1 MDIAR
6 YSIDKPVNIWLMV
19 VILLLGG
26 IIAMTNI
33 GRLEDPEFT
42 IKQVK
47 VYTSYSG
54 AGAEKVERE
63 ITEPLEIAIQQMP
76 QLKKLTSISSPAL
89 SEITVEVKSN
99 YDSNELP
106 QIWDELRKRLRDAA
120 TSLPTGAQD
129 PVVYDDF
136 GDVYGLYYA
145 LSAPDFT
152 TSELREFARLIRRDL
167 LTTEGVAK
175 VTVSGVQTE
184 QIVAYVNPYQLA
196 GLGISFPDLISLF
209 EDNLRPFNG
218 GRVLVDEKNVRLIV
232 ERAPDKLKEISN
244 LSLVVPGTNRS
255 IRVSDIA
262 TLKLE
267 PADIQSQLIRY
278 NGEEALTVSV
288 SALSNVNIVDVGTK
302 VNAKVEHLLNTLPVG
317 ITLTPIYDQ
326 AAVVDESVDGFI
338 ANLVMSV
345 VVVTLTLCLFMGWRS
360 GVVVGMVLLV
370 TVLGTI
376 LIMWLMDIQ
385 LQRISLGAMVIA
397 MGMLVDNAIV
407 VAEGMMLRMA
417 TGTSAKAAASFIV
430 KRTQWPLLGAT
441 VIGIAAF
448 SGIGL
453 SDDATGEFLYSLFAV
468 VLVSLM
474 MSWVLAVTLVPVLG
488 AIFFRKGVKQS
499 NDDEPTLLQ
508 RWFTKTLIGA
518 LKLRWVTIAMLVVIT
533 VVAYGSFGMV
543 KQGFFPPSN
552 APIFFVHYW
561 GPQDRDIRATEKIV
575 IEAEQRILAQEN
587 VTAVTTIIGQGA
599 DRFTLTYAPKS
610 ANENYGFFMVRV
622 NELENIPAVQATLSS
637 LLDDIDLDANFYQE
651 RMQFGPGSGAK
662 LEARFSGPDTEV
674 LRTLADT
681 AKALMM
687 SDGSIKDVRHN
698 WREKGV
704 AINTQYDNY
713 NAGIAGVS
721 HSDFSQTVQY
731 ATSGL
736 RLGSVQD
743 GDYAY
748 SIVAKMGQPD
758 DTAIQSVRESQVWSS
773 LQSQYVPFTQVSSGL
788 DIITEELRIHRLDRL
803 RTITVEAEP
812 GDDETAAKAF
822 ARIRPIIE
830 EMDIPAGYTLEWGG
844 EFESSSDAQAALGSG
859 LPVGFL
865 VMFIISVLLF
875 GHARQPLII
884 WLVVPMAIV
893 GVVAGL
899 LSTDM
904 PFGFM
909 SLLGFLSLFGMLI
922 KNAIVLIEE
931 IDLQIEEGLET
942 KKAIIEATLS
952 RLRPVTLAAL
962 TTILGMAPLLFDAF
976 FADMAVTIMGG
987 LTFATILT
995 LIAVPVL
1002 YSILFKV
1009 SYRSTAK

>member
-6 YSIDKPVNIWLMV
+6 YSIDKPVNVWLMV

-47 VYTSYSG
+47 VYTSYAG

-76 QLKKLTSISSPAL
+76 QLKELTSISSPAL

-99 YDSNELP
+99 YDSTELP

-129 PVVYDDF
+129 PVVFDDF

-167 LTTEGVAK
+167 LTTDGVAK

-196 GLGISFPDLISLF
+196 GLGISFPDLTSLF

-232 ERAPDKLKEISN
+232 ARAPDKIKEISN
-244 LSLVVPGTNRS
+244 LSLVIPGTNRS
-255 IRVSDIA
+255 IRVSDVA

-288 SALSNVNIVDVGTK
+288 SALSNVNIVDVGNR
-302 VNAKVEHLLNTLPVG
+302 VNAKVDHLLNTLPVG

-326 AAVVDESVDGFI
+326 ASVVDESVDGFI
-338 ANLVMSV
+338 SNLVMSV

-360 GVVVGMVLLV
+360 GVVVGAVLLV

-417 TGTSAKAAASFIV
+417 TGASAKDAASFIV

-488 AIFFRKGVKQS
+488 ELVFRKGVKQT
-499 NDDEPTLLQ
+499 DGDEPTVLQ
-508 RWFTKTLIGA
+508 RWFTKTLTGA
-518 LKLRWVTIAMLVVIT
+518 LKLRWVTMAVLFVIT

-552 APIFFVHYW
+552 APLFFVHYW
-561 GPQDRDIRATEKIV
+561 GPQDRDIRATEKI
-575 IEAEQRILAQEN
+575 IKEAEQRILAQEN

-622 NELENIPAVQATLSS
+622 NELENIPAVQEKLSG
-637 LLDDIDLDANFYQE
+637 LLDNIDLDANFYQE

-662 LEARFSGPDTEV
+662 LEARFSGPDAEV
-674 LRTLADT
+674 LRTLAEE
-681 AKALMM
+681 AKGLMFA
-687 SDGSIKDVRHN
+687 DGNIKDIRHN

-731 ATSGL
+731 ASSGL

-748 SIVAKMGQPD
+748 SIVAKMGHPD

-773 LQSQYVPFTQVSSGL
+773 QQRQYVPFTQVSSGL
-788 DIITEELRIHRLDRL
+788 DIVTEELRIHRRDRL

-812 GDDETAAKAF
+812 GDNETAAKAF
-822 ARIRPIIE
+822 ARIRPQIE
-830 EMDIPAGYTLEWGG
+830 AMDIPAGYALEWGG
-844 EFESSSDAQAALGSG
+844 EFESSSDAQAALGAG

-893 GVVAGL
+893 GVVTGL
-899 LSTDM
+899 LSTNM

-931 IDLQIEEGLET
+931 IDLQIEEGLEI
-942 KKAIIEATLS
+942 KKAIVEATLS

-1009 SYRSTAK
+1009 SYRKAS

>member
-6 YSIDKPVNIWLMV
+6 YSIDKPVNVWLMV

-47 VYTSYSG
+47 VYTSYAG

-76 QLKKLTSISSPAL
+76 QLKELTSISSPAL

-99 YDSNELP
+99 YDSTELP

-129 PVVYDDF
+129 PVVFDDF

-167 LTTEGVAK
+167 LTTDGVAK

-196 GLGISFPDLISLF
+196 GLGISFPDLTSLF

-232 ERAPDKLKEISN
+232 ERAPDKIKEISN
-244 LSLVVPGTNRS
+244 LSLVIPGTNRS
-255 IRVSDIA
+255 IRVSDVA

-288 SALSNVNIVDVGTK
+288 SALSNVNIVDVGNR
-302 VNAKVEHLLNTLPVG
+302 VNAKVDHLLNTLPVG

-326 AAVVDESVDGFI
+326 ASVVDESVDGFI
-338 ANLVMSV
+338 SNLVMSV

-360 GVVVGMVLLV
+360 GVVVGAVLLV

-417 TGTSAKAAASFIV
+417 TGASAKDAASFIV

-488 AIFFRKGVKQS
+488 ELVFRKGIKQ
-499 NDDEPTLLQ
+499 T
-508 RWFTKTLIGA
+508 
-518 LKLRWVTIAMLVVIT
+518 
-533 VVAYGSFGMV
+533 
-543 KQGFFPPSN
+543 
-552 APIFFVHYW
+552 
-561 GPQDRDIRATEKIV
+561 
-575 IEAEQRILAQEN
+575 
-587 VTAVTTIIGQGA
+587 
-599 DRFTLTYAPKS
+599 
-610 ANENYGFFMVRV
+610 
-622 NELENIPAVQATLSS
+622 
-637 LLDDIDLDANFYQE
+637 
-651 RMQFGPGSGAK
+651 
-662 LEARFSGPDTEV
+662 
-674 LRTLADT
+674 
-681 AKALMM
+681 
-687 SDGSIKDVRHN
+687 
-698 WREKGV
+698 
-704 AINTQYDNY
+704 
-713 NAGIAGVS
+713 
-721 HSDFSQTVQY
+721 
-731 ATSGL
+731 
-736 RLGSVQD
+736 D
-743 GDYAY
+743 GD
-748 SIVAKMGQPD
+748 
-758 DTAIQSVRESQVWSS
+758 E
-773 LQSQYVPFTQVSSGL
+773 
-788 DIITEELRIHRLDRL
+788 
-803 RTITVEAEP
+803 
-812 GDDETAAKAF
+812 
-822 ARIRPIIE
+822 
-830 EMDIPAGYTLEWGG
+830 
-844 EFESSSDAQAALGSG
+844 
-859 LPVGFL
+859 
-865 VMFIISVLLF
+865 
-875 GHARQPLII
+875 
-884 WLVVPMAIV
+884 
-893 GVVAGL
+893 
-899 LSTDM
+899 
-904 PFGFM
+904 
-909 SLLGFLSLFGMLI
+909 LSLI
-922 KNAIVLIEE
+922 HI
-931 IDLQIEEGLET
+931 
-942 KKAIIEATLS
+942 
-952 RLRPVTLAAL
+952 
-962 TTILGMAPLLFDAF
+962 
-976 FADMAVTIMGG
+976 
-987 LTFATILT
+987 
-995 LIAVPVL
+995 
-1002 YSILFKV
+1002 
-1009 SYRSTAK
+1009 

>member
-1 MDIAR
+1 
-6 YSIDKPVNIWLMV
+6 
-19 VILLLGG
+19 
-26 IIAMTNI
+26 
-33 GRLEDPEFT
+33 
-42 IKQVK
+42 
-47 VYTSYSG
+47 
-54 AGAEKVERE
+54 
-63 ITEPLEIAIQQMP
+63 
-76 QLKKLTSISSPAL
+76 
-89 SEITVEVKSN
+89 
-99 YDSNELP
+99 
-106 QIWDELRKRLRDAA
+106 
-120 TSLPTGAQD
+120 
-129 PVVYDDF
+129 
-136 GDVYGLYYA
+136 
-145 LSAPDFT
+145 
-152 TSELREFARLIRRDL
+152 
-167 LTTEGVAK
+167 
-175 VTVSGVQTE
+175 
-184 QIVAYVNPYQLA
+184 
-196 GLGISFPDLISLF
+196 
-209 EDNLRPFNG
+209 
-218 GRVLVDEKNVRLIV
+218 
-232 ERAPDKLKEISN
+232 
-244 LSLVVPGTNRS
+244 
-255 IRVSDIA
+255 
-262 TLKLE
+262 
-267 PADIQSQLIRY
+267 
-278 NGEEALTVSV
+278 
-288 SALSNVNIVDVGTK
+288 
-302 VNAKVEHLLNTLPVG
+302 
-317 ITLTPIYDQ
+317 
-326 AAVVDESVDGFI
+326 
-338 ANLVMSV
+338 VMSV

-360 GVVVGMVLLV
+360 GVVVGAVLLV

-417 TGTSAKAAASFIV
+417 TGASAKDAASFIV

-488 AIFFRKGVKQS
+488 ELVFRKGIKQT
-499 NDDEPTLLQ
+499 DGDEPTLLQ
-508 RWFTKTLIGA
+508 RWFTKTLTGA
-518 LKLRWVTIAMLVVIT
+518 LKLRWVTMAVLFVIT

-552 APIFFVHYW
+552 APLFFVHYW
-561 GPQDRDIRATEKIV
+561 GPQDRDIRATEKI
-575 IEAEQRILAQEN
+575 IKEAEERILAQEN

-622 NELENIPAVQATLSS
+622 NELENIPVVQEKLSG
-637 LLDDIDLDANFYQE
+637 LLDNIDLDANFYQE

-662 LEARFSGPDTEV
+662 LEARFSGPDAEV
-674 LRTLADT
+674 LRTLAEE
-681 AKALMM
+681 AKGMM
-687 SDGSIKDVRHN
+687 LADGNIKDIRHN

-731 ATSGL
+731 ASSGL

-748 SIVAKMGQPD
+748 SIVAKMGHPD

-773 LQSQYVPFTQVSSGL
+773 QQRQYVPFTQVSSGL
-788 DIITEELRIHRLDRL
+788 DIVTEEL
-803 RTITVEAEP
+803 
-812 GDDETAAKAF
+812 
-822 ARIRPIIE
+822 
-830 EMDIPAGYTLEWGG
+830 MDIPAGYALEWGG
-844 EFESSSDAQAALGSG
+844 EFESSSDAQAALGAG

-893 GVVAGL
+893 GVVTGL
-899 LSTDM
+899 LSTNM

-931 IDLQIEEGLET
+931 IDLQIEEGLEI
-942 KKAIIEATLS
+942 KKAIVEATLS

-1009 SYRSTAK
+1009 SYRKAS

>member
-6 YSIDKPVNIWLMV
+6 YSIDKPVNVWLMV
-19 VILLLGG
+19 VILLIGG
-26 IIAMTNI
+26 VLAMSKI
-33 GRLEDPEFT
+33 GRLEDPAFT

-47 VYTSYSG
+47 VYTSYPG
-54 AGAEKVERE
+54 ASAEKVERE
-63 ITEPLEIAIQQMP
+63 VTERLEIAIQQMP
-76 QLKKLTSISSPAL
+76 QLKEVTSVSSPGR
-89 SEITVEVKSN
+89 SEITVEVKST
-99 YDSNELP
+99 YDSHLLP
-106 QIWDELRKRLRDAA
+106 QIWDELRKRLRDTAS
-120 TSLPTGAQD
+120 SLPAGAQD
-129 PVVYDDF
+129 PVVFDDF

-145 LSAPDFT
+145 LSAPDFDT
-152 TSELREFARLIRRDL
+152 RELREFARIIRRDL

-175 VTVSGVQTE
+175 VNVTGVQKE
-184 QIVAYVNPYQLA
+184 QIVAYINPYQLA
-196 GLGISFPDLISLF
+196 GLGISFPDLASLF
-209 EDNLRPFNG
+209 QDNLRPFNG
-218 GRVLVDEKNVRLIV
+218 GRVKVDEKNVRIVV
-232 ERAPDKLKEISN
+232 ERAPDRLEEISN

-255 IRVSDIA
+255 LRVADVA

-267 PADIQSQLIRY
+267 PADIQPILVRY
-278 NGEEALTVSV
+278 NGEAALTLSV
-288 SALSNVNIVDVGTK
+288 SALSDVNIVDVGER
-302 VNAKVEHLLNTLPVG
+302 VNAKVNTLLQQLPVG

-326 AAVVDESVDGFI
+326 ASVVDESVDGFI
-338 ANLVMSV
+338 TNLVMSV
-345 VVVTLTLCLFMGWRS
+345 AVVTLTLCLFMGWRS
-360 GVVVGMVLLV
+360 GIVVGSVLLV

-417 TGTSAKAAASFIV
+417 TGASAKEAASFIV

-453 SDDATGEFLYSLFAV
+453 SNDATGEFLYSLFAV

-474 MSWVLAVTLVPVLG
+474 ISWVLAVTLVPVLG
-488 AIFFRKGVKQS
+488 AHFYKKGMSIENEEKPSTMQ
-499 NDDEPTLLQ
+499 L
-508 RWFTKTLIGA
+508 WFKTMLIGA
-518 LKLRWVTIAMLVVIT
+518 LKLRWVTIGALLLIT

-552 APIFFVHYW
+552 APLFFVHYW
-561 GPQDRDIRATEKIV
+561 GPQDRDIRATESIAK
-575 IEAEQRILAQEN
+575 EAEQRILALDN
-587 VTAVTTIIGQGA
+587 VTAVTTFIGQGA

-610 ANENYGFFMVRV
+610 ANENYAFFMVRA
-622 NELENIPAVQATLSS
+622 NALNNIPAIQDALSGK
-637 LLDDIDLDANFYQE
+637 LNDIDLDANFYME

-674 LRTLADT
+674 LRRLAEQ
-681 AKALMM
+681 AKARLFE
-687 SDGSIKDVRHN
+687 DGDIIDIRHN
-698 WREKGV
+698 WREKGFAV
-704 AINTQYDNY
+704 NTQYDDY

-731 ATSGL
+731 ASSGVN
-736 RLGSVQD
+736 LGTVQD

-748 SIVAKMGQPD
+748 GIIAKMGNSD
-758 DTAIQSVRESQVWSS
+758 DTDLQSIRESQVWST
-773 LQSQYVPFTQVSSGL
+773 QQRQYIPFTQVSHGL
-788 DIITEELRIHRLDRL
+788 ELMTEEMRIHRKDRI

-812 GDDETAAKAF
+812 GVNETAAKAL

-830 EMDIPAGYTLEWGG
+830 SIDLPPGYKLEWGG
-844 EFESSSDAQAALGSG
+844 EYESSSEAQQALGAG
-859 LPVGFL
+859 LPAGFL

-884 WLVVPMAIV
+884 WLVVPMAVV
-893 GVVAGL
+893 GVVTGL
-899 LSTDM
+899 LATDM

-931 IDLQIEEGLET
+931 IDLQIEEGLVIH
-942 KKAIIEATLS
+942 KAIVEATLS
-952 RLRPVTLAAL
+952 RVRPVSLAAV

-987 LTFATILT
+987 LAFATVLT

-1002 YSILFKV
+1002 YSLMFKA
-1009 SYRSTAK
+1009 SYRNT

>member
-6 YSIDKPVNIWLMV
+6 YSIDKPVNVWLMV
-19 VILLLGG
+19 VILLIGG
-26 IIAMTNI
+26 VLAMSKI
-33 GRLEDPEFT
+33 GRLEDPAFT

-47 VYTSYSG
+47 VYTSYPG
-54 AGAEKVERE
+54 ASAEKVERE
-63 ITEPLEIAIQQMP
+63 VTERLEIAIQQMP
-76 QLKKLTSISSPAL
+76 QLKEVTSVSSPGR
-89 SEITVEVKSN
+89 SEITVEVKST
-99 YDSNELP
+99 YDSHLLP
-106 QIWDELRKRLRDAA
+106 QIWDELRKRLRDTAS
-120 TSLPTGAQD
+120 SLPAGAQD
-129 PVVYDDF
+129 PVVFDDF

-145 LSAPDFT
+145 LSAPDFDT
-152 TSELREFARLIRRDL
+152 RELREFARIIRRDL

-175 VTVSGVQTE
+175 VNVTGVQKE
-184 QIVAYVNPYQLA
+184 QIVAYINPYQLA
-196 GLGISFPDLISLF
+196 GLGISFPDLASLF
-209 EDNLRPFNG
+209 QDNLRPFNG
-218 GRVLVDEKNVRLIV
+218 GRVKVDEKNVRIVV
-232 ERAPDKLKEISN
+232 ERAPDRLEEISN

-255 IRVSDIA
+255 LRVADVA

-267 PADIQSQLIRY
+267 PADIQPVLVRY
-278 NGEEALTVSV
+278 NGEAALTLSV
-288 SALSNVNIVDVGTK
+288 SALSDVNIVDVGER
-302 VNAKVEHLLNTLPVG
+302 VNAKVNTLLQQLPVG

-326 AAVVDESVDGFI
+326 ASVVDESVDGFI
-338 ANLVMSV
+338 TNLVMSV
-345 VVVTLTLCLFMGWRS
+345 AVVTLTLCLFMGWRS
-360 GVVVGMVLLV
+360 GIVVGSVLLV

-417 TGTSAKAAASFIV
+417 TGASAKEAASFIV

-453 SDDATGEFLYSLFAV
+453 SNDATGEFLYSLFAV

-474 MSWVLAVTLVPVLG
+474 ISWVLAVTLVPVLG
-488 AIFFRKGVKQS
+488 AHFYKKGMSIENEEKPSTMQ
-499 NDDEPTLLQ
+499 L
-508 RWFTKTLIGA
+508 WFKKMLIGA
-518 LKLRWVTIAMLVVIT
+518 LKLRWVTIGALLLIT

-552 APIFFVHYW
+552 APLFFVHYW
-561 GPQDRDIRATEKIV
+561 GPQDRDIRATESIAK
-575 IEAEQRILAQEN
+575 EAEQRILALDN
-587 VTAVTTIIGQGA
+587 VTAVTTFIGQGA

-610 ANENYGFFMVRV
+610 ANENYAFFMVRA
-622 NELENIPAVQATLSS
+622 NALNNIPGIQDALSGQ
-637 LLDDIDLDANFYQE
+637 LNDIDLDANFYME

-674 LRTLADT
+674 LRRLAEQ
-681 AKALMM
+681 AKARLFE
-687 SDGSIKDVRHN
+687 DGDIIDIRHN
-698 WREKGV
+698 WREKGFAV
-704 AINTQYDNY
+704 NTQYDDY

-731 ATSGL
+731 ASSGVN
-736 RLGSVQD
+736 LGTVQD

-748 SIVAKMGQPD
+748 GIIAKMGNSD
-758 DTAIQSVRESQVWSS
+758 DTDLQSIRESQVWST
-773 LQSQYVPFTQVSSGL
+773 QQRQYIPFTQVSHGL
-788 DIITEELRIHRLDRL
+788 ELMTEEMRIHRKDRI

-812 GDDETAAKAF
+812 GVNETAAKAL

-830 EMDIPAGYTLEWGG
+830 SIDLPPGYKLEWGG
-844 EFESSSDAQAALGSG
+844 EYESSSEAQQALGAG
-859 LPVGFL
+859 LPAGFL

-884 WLVVPMAIV
+884 WLVVPMAVV
-893 GVVAGL
+893 GVVTGL
-899 LSTDM
+899 LATDM

-931 IDLQIEEGLET
+931 IDLQIEEGLVIH
-942 KKAIIEATLS
+942 KAIVEATLS
-952 RLRPVTLAAL
+952 RVRPVSLAAV

-987 LTFATILT
+987 LAFATVLT

-1002 YSILFKV
+1002 YSLMFKA
-1009 SYRSTAK
+1009 SYRNT

>member
-6 YSIDKPVNIWLMV
+6 FSIDKPVNVWLMV

-26 IIAMTNI
+26 IIAMTEI
-33 GRLEDPEFT
+33 GRLEDPAFT

-47 VYTSYSG
+47 VFTAYPG
-54 AGAEKVERE
+54 AGAQKVERE
-63 ITEPLEIAIQQMP
+63 ITEPLEIAIQQMS
-76 QLKKLTSISSPAL
+76 QLKKLKSTSSPGK

-99 YDSNELP
+99 FDSNELP
-106 QIWDELRKRLRDAA
+106 QIWDELRKRLRDVA
-120 TSLPTGAQD
+120 TSLPAGSGD
-129 PVVYDDF
+129 PVVFDDF

-145 LSAPDFT
+145 LSAPDFDT
-152 TSELREFARLIRRDL
+152 RELREFARVIRREL
-167 LTTEGVAK
+167 LTTQGVAK
-175 VTVSGVQTE
+175 VTVTGVQKE
-184 QIVAYVNPYQLA
+184 RIVAYINPYQLA
-196 GLGISFPDLISLF
+196 GLGISFPDLAQLF
-209 EDNLRPFNG
+209 QDNLRPFNG
-218 GRVLVDEKNVRLIV
+218 GRIKIDEKNVRLIV
-232 ERAPDKLKEISN
+232 ERAPDRLEEISN
-244 LSLVVPGTNRS
+244 LSLVIPGTNRS
-255 IRVSDIA
+255 LRVADVA

-267 PADIQSQLIRY
+267 PADIQPVLIRY
-278 NGEEALTVSV
+278 NGSEALTLAV
-288 SALSNVNIVDVGTK
+288 SALSDVNIVDVGNR
-302 VNAKVEHLLNTLPVG
+302 VNAKVNALLETLPVG
-317 ITLTPIYDQ
+317 IELTPIYDQ
-326 AAVVDESVDGFI
+326 ASVVDESVDGFI

-345 VVVTLTLCLFMGWRS
+345 AVVTLTLCLFMGWRS

-370 TVLGTI
+370 TVMGTI
-376 LIMWLMDIQ
+376 LIMWLMNIQ

-417 TGTSAKAAASFIV
+417 TGNSAKDSASFIV

-468 VLVSLM
+468 VLVSLI

-488 AIFFRKGVKQS
+488 NYFYKKGVKQS
-499 NDDEPTLLQ
+499 DDDKPSAMQ
-508 RWFTKTLIGA
+508 RWFTSILTGA
-518 LKLRWVTIAMLVVIT
+518 LKLRWVTIAGLLVIT
-533 VVAYGSFGMV
+533 VVAYGSFGYV

-552 APIFFVHYW
+552 APLFFVHYW
-561 GPQDRDIRATEKIV
+561 GPQDRDIRATEEKAK
-575 IEAEQRILAQEN
+575 ETEQRLLALDN
-587 VTAVTTIIGQGA
+587 VTAVSTFIGQGA

-610 ANENYGFFMVRV
+610 ANENYAFFMVRV
-622 NELENIPAVQATLSS
+622 NTLDNVSAVQKQLANGLE
-637 LLDDIDLDANFYQE
+637 DIDLDANFYME

-662 LEARFSGPDTEV
+662 LEARFAGPDTEV
-674 LRTLADT
+674 LRRLADQ
-681 AKALMM
+681 AKQILFD
-687 SDGSIKDVRHN
+687 DGNIKDIRHN
-698 WREKGV
+698 WREKGF
-704 AINTQYDNY
+704 AINTLYDNY

-731 ATSGL
+731 ASSGL
-736 RLGSVQD
+736 KLGTVQD

-748 SIVAKMGQPD
+748 DIVAKMGNSTDGELQALRD
-758 DTAIQSVRESQVWSS
+758 SQVWSS
-773 LQSQYVPFTQVSSGL
+773 QQRQYVPFAQVSKGL
-788 DIITEELRIHRLDRL
+788 ESLPEELRIQRKDRL

-812 GDDETAAKAF
+812 GDNETAAKALE
-822 ARIRPIIE
+822 RIRPLIE
-830 EMDIPAGYTLEWGG
+830 DMPLPPGYSLEWGG
-844 EFESSSDAQAALGSG
+844 EFESSSDAQKALGKG
-859 LPVGFL
+859 LPAGFL

-893 GVVAGL
+893 GVVTGL
-899 LSTDM
+899 LLTDM

-931 IDLQIEEGLET
+931 IDLQIEEGIEISN
-942 KKAIIEATLS
+942 AIVEATLS
-952 RLRPVTLAAL
+952 RLRPVALAAV

-1002 YSILFKV
+1002 YSILFRV
-1009 SYRSTAK
+1009 SYR

>member
-6 YSIDKPVNIWLMV
+6 YSIDKPVNVWLMV
-19 VILLLGG
+19 VILLIGG
-26 IIAMTNI
+26 VLAMSKI
-33 GRLEDPEFT
+33 GRLEDPAFT

-47 VYTSYSG
+47 VYTSYPG
-54 AGAEKVERE
+54 ASAEKVERE
-63 ITEPLEIAIQQMP
+63 VTERLEIAIQQMP
-76 QLKKLTSISSPAL
+76 QLKEVTSVSSPGR
-89 SEITVEVKSN
+89 SEITVEVKST
-99 YDSNELP
+99 YDSHLLP
-106 QIWDELRKRLRDAA
+106 QIWDELRKRLRDTAS
-120 TSLPTGAQD
+120 SLPAGAQD
-129 PVVYDDF
+129 PVVFDDF

-145 LSAPDFT
+145 LSAPDFDT
-152 TSELREFARLIRRDL
+152 RELREFARIIRRDL

-175 VTVSGVQTE
+175 VNVTGVQKE
-184 QIVAYVNPYQLA
+184 QIVAYINPYQLA
-196 GLGISFPDLISLF
+196 GLGISFPDLASLF
-209 EDNLRPFNG
+209 QDNLRPFNG
-218 GRVLVDEKNVRLIV
+218 GRVKVDEKNVRIVV
-232 ERAPDKLKEISN
+232 ERAPDRLEEISN

-255 IRVSDIA
+255 LRVADVA

-267 PADIQSQLIRY
+267 PADIQPVLVRY
-278 NGEEALTVSV
+278 NGEAALTLSV
-288 SALSNVNIVDVGTK
+288 SALSDVNIVDVGER
-302 VNAKVEHLLNTLPVG
+302 VNAKVNTLLQQLPVG

-326 AAVVDESVDGFI
+326 ASVVDESVDGFI
-338 ANLVMSV
+338 TNLVMSV
-345 VVVTLTLCLFMGWRS
+345 AVVTLTLCLFMGWRS
-360 GVVVGMVLLV
+360 GIVVGSVLLV

-417 TGTSAKAAASFIV
+417 TGASAKEAASFIV

-453 SDDATGEFLYSLFAV
+453 SNDATGEFLYSLFAV

-474 MSWVLAVTLVPVLG
+474 ISWVLAVTLVPVLG
-488 AIFFRKGVKQS
+488 AHFYKKGMSIENEEKPSTMQ
-499 NDDEPTLLQ
+499 L
-508 RWFTKTLIGA
+508 WFKTMLIGA
-518 LKLRWVTIAMLVVIT
+518 LKLRWVTIGALLLIT

-552 APIFFVHYW
+552 APLFFVHYW
-561 GPQDRDIRATEKIV
+561 GPQDRDIRATESIAK
-575 IEAEQRILAQEN
+575 EAEQRILALDN
-587 VTAVTTIIGQGA
+587 VTAVTTFIGQGA

-610 ANENYGFFMVRV
+610 ANENYAFFMVRA
-622 NELENIPAVQATLSS
+622 NALNNIPGIQDALSGQ
-637 LLDDIDLDANFYQE
+637 LNDIDLDANFYME

-674 LRTLADT
+674 LRRLAEQ
-681 AKALMM
+681 AKARLFE
-687 SDGSIKDVRHN
+687 DGDIIDIRHN
-698 WREKGV
+698 WREKGFAV
-704 AINTQYDNY
+704 NTQYDDY

-731 ATSGL
+731 ASSGVN
-736 RLGSVQD
+736 LGTVQD

-748 SIVAKMGQPD
+748 GIIAKMGNSD
-758 DTAIQSVRESQVWSS
+758 DTDLQSIRESQVWST
-773 LQSQYVPFTQVSSGL
+773 QQRQYIPFTQVSHGL
-788 DIITEELRIHRLDRL
+788 ELMTEEMRIHRKDRI

-812 GDDETAAKAF
+812 GVNETAAKAL

-830 EMDIPAGYTLEWGG
+830 SIDLPPGYKLEWGG
-844 EFESSSDAQAALGSG
+844 EYESSSEAQQALGAG
-859 LPVGFL
+859 LPAGFL

-884 WLVVPMAIV
+884 WLVVPMAVV
-893 GVVAGL
+893 GVVTGL
-899 LSTDM
+899 LATDM

-931 IDLQIEEGLET
+931 IDLQIEEGLVIH
-942 KKAIIEATLS
+942 KAIVEATLS
-952 RLRPVTLAAL
+952 RVRPVSLAAV

-987 LTFATILT
+987 LAFATVLT

-1002 YSILFKV
+1002 YSLMFKA
-1009 SYRSTAK
+1009 SYRNT

>member
-6 YSIDKPVNIWLMV
+6 YSIEKPVNVWLMV
-19 VILLLGG
+19 IILLIGG
-26 IIAMTNI
+26 TIAMTEI
-33 GRLEDPEFT
+33 GRLEDPAFT

-47 VYTSYSG
+47 IYTSFPG

-63 ITEPLEIAIQQMP
+63 ITEPLEIAIQQMS
-76 QLKKLTSISSPAL
+76 QLKELTSVSSPGL
-89 SEITVEVKSN
+89 SEITVEVKPN
-99 YDSNELP
+99 FDGNELP
-106 QIWDELRKRLRDAA
+106 QIWDELRKRIRDI
-120 TSLPTGAQD
+120 TPSLPAGAQT

-145 LSAPDFT
+145 LTAPDFT
-152 TSELREFARLIRRDL
+152 PSELREFARLIRRDL

-175 VTVSGVQTE
+175 VTVNGVQQE
-184 QIVAYVNPYQLA
+184 QIVAYIDPYQLA
-196 GLGISFPDLISLF
+196 GLGISFPDLTSLF
-209 EDNLRPFNG
+209 QDNLRPFNG
-218 GRVLVDEKNVRLIV
+218 GRVKVDEKNVRLIV
-232 ERAPDKLKEISN
+232 ERAPDRLDEISN
-244 LSLVVPGTNRS
+244 LTLVIPGTNRS
-255 IRVSDIA
+255 IRVADVA

-267 PADIQSQLIRY
+267 PADIQPVLIRY
-278 NGEEALTVSV
+278 NGEEALTLAV
-288 SALSNVNIVDVGTK
+288 SALNDVNIVDVGHR
-302 VNAKVEHLLNTLPVG
+302 VNAKVNHMLEQLPLG
-317 ITLTPIYDQ
+317 IELTPIYDQ
-326 AAVVDESVDGFI
+326 ASIVDESVNGFI
-338 ANLVMSV
+338 NNLVMSV
-345 VVVTLTLCLFMGWRS
+345 VVVTLTLCVFMGWRS
-360 GVVVGMVLLV
+360 GVVVGTVLLV

-417 TGTSAKAAASFIV
+417 TGYTAKESASYVV

-453 SDDATGEFLYSLFAV
+453 SDDATGEFLYSLYAV
-468 VLVSLM
+468 VLVSLLI
-474 MSWVLAVTLVPVLG
+474 SWILAVTLVPVLG
-488 AIFFRKGVKQS
+488 SYFYRKGMALSSGNK
-499 NDDEPTLLQ
+499 PTTMQRVFTNILL
-508 RWFTKTLIGA
+508 KA
-518 LKLRWVTIAMLVVIT
+518 LKLRWVTISVLLLIT
-533 VVAYGSFGMV
+533 IAAYASFGLV

-561 GPQDRDIRATEKIV
+561 GPQDRDIRATEDFVKQ
-575 IEAEQRILAQEN
+575 AEQLILQQEN
-587 VTAVTTIIGQGA
+587 VTAVTTFIGQGA

-610 ANENYGFFMVRV
+610 ANENYGFMMVRV
-622 NELENIPAVQATLSS
+622 NELESIPGVLEKLPA
-637 LLDDIDLDANFYQE
+637 LLAPIDLDASFYLE

-662 LEARFSGPDTEV
+662 LEARFSGPDSEV
-674 LRTLADT
+674 LRQLAEQ
-681 AKALMM
+681 AKGVMNA
-687 SDGSIKDVRHN
+687 DGTIKDVRHN
-698 WREKGV
+698 WREKGI

-731 ATSGL
+731 ASSGL
-736 RLGSVQD
+736 TLGSVQD

-748 SIVAKMGQPD
+748 SIVAKMGQPEHSV
-758 DTAIQSVRESQVWSS
+758 IQSVRESQVWSS
-773 LQSQYVPFTQVSSGL
+773 QQRQYVPFTQVSKGL
-788 DIITEELRIHRLDRL
+788 DIVAEELRIHRKNRI

-812 GDDETAAKAF
+812 GNQETAAKAL
-822 ARIRPIIE
+822 ARIRPQIE
-830 EMDIPAGYTLEWGG
+830 AIPLPPGYSLEWGG
-844 EFESSSDAQAALGSG
+844 EFESSSDAQKALGAG
-859 LPVGFL
+859 LPAGFL
-865 VMFIISVLLF
+865 VMFILSVLLF

-893 GVVAGL
+893 GVVSGL
-899 LSTDM
+899 LAADM

-931 IDLQIEEGLET
+931 IDLQIEEGLSIR
-942 KKAIIEATLS
+942 KAIVDATLS
-952 RLRPVTLAAL
+952 RLRPVSLAAI

-995 LIAVPVL
+995 LVAVPVL
-1002 YSILFKV
+1002 YSLLFRV
-1009 SYRSTAK
+1009 SYRNPT